1 MLVKQYITMLKSFR
15 FRLYP
20 SHEQESKIIQ
30 TFGAVRFV
38 YNWSLEQKIKAYG
51 TEKITISSYELSNML
66 PDLKTENEWLKDVN
80 SQSLQQANKRLDSSF
95 TKFFREKKGFPK
107 FKSKKNPVQSFQI
120 PQHYTVDFENNKV
133 KLPKIG
139 IIKAILHRP
148 FVGTLKTATVSMNS
162 VGQFHISILVE
173 DEKDIPEKEPFNHN
187 STIGIDVGIKHF
199 ATFSNGTKIDN
210 PKYLINSSKRLEVL
224 QRRLSRKQ
232 KGSENRSKA
241 RYDVAKIHNHIANQ
255 RTDFLQKLSTQVV
268 SDNQAIAL
276 ETLNVCGMIK
286 NHCLARSISD
296 ASWSEFFRMIEYR
309 SEWYGKTVIHIGRFE
324 PSSKICNVCGTINKS
339 LTLSDRI
346 WTCDNCNTP
355 HDRDINAAKNIKN
368 FAIQD
373 QNLISILSPSER
385 REEPV
390 RGVNNG

>member
-1 MLVKQYITMLKSFR
+1 
-15 FRLYP
+15 
-20 SHEQESKIIQ
+20 
-30 TFGAVRFV
+30 
-38 YNWSLEQKIKAYG
+38 
-51 TEKITISSYELSNML
+51 
-66 PDLKTENEWLKDVN
+66 
-80 SQSLQQANKRLDSSF
+80 
-95 TKFFREKKGFPK
+95 
-107 FKSKKNPVQSFQI
+107 
-120 PQHYTVDFENNKV
+120 
-133 KLPKIG
+133 
-139 IIKAILHRP
+139 
-148 FVGTLKTATVSMNS
+148 
-162 VGQFHISILVE
+162 
-173 DEKDIPEKEPFNHN
+173 
-187 STIGIDVGIKHF
+187 
-199 ATFSNGTKIDN
+199 
-210 PKYLINSSKRLEVL
+210 
-224 QRRLSRKQ
+224 
-232 KGSENRSKA
+232 
-241 RYDVAKIHNHIANQ
+241 
-255 RTDFLQKLSTQVV
+255 
-268 SDNQAIAL
+268 
-276 ETLNVCGMIK
+276 MIK